1 MDSVLGN
8 IQIDINGRKY
18 GIGCDDGQEDHIIK
32 LARHFDNHV
41 RNLAQNVGQIG
52 DQKLFL
58 MAALLLA
65 DEANDLKLKLDSTEA
80 ELARIRDQRLD
91 SAEIIQR
98 NNNKISAIENQI
110 NEFISE
116 ACGSFDSAASRL
128 EALAKKL
135 DEA

>member
-18 GIGCDDGQEDHIIK
+18 GIGCDDGQEEHINR
-32 LARHFDNHV
+32 LARHFDHHV

-65 DEANDLKLKLDSTEA
+65 DEANDLKVKLDSTEA
-80 ELARIRDQRLD
+80 ELARVRDQRHDNSDIAQKNQNRIAML
-91 SAEIIQR
+91 
-98 NNNKISAIENQI
+98 ENQL
-110 NEFISE
+110 NEFLKQ
-116 ACGSFDSAASRL
+116 ACTSFEGAATRL
-128 EALAKKL
+128 ERISSKL

>member
-1 MDSVLGN
+1 MESVLGN

-32 LARHFDNHV
+32 LSRHFDNHV

-80 ELARIRDQRLD
+80 ELARIRDQRIEN
-91 SAEIIQR
+91 AEILSR
-98 NNNKISAIENQI
+98 NNHKIAAIETQI
-110 NEFISE
+110 NDFIFE
-116 ACGSFDSAASRL
+116 ACNSFDKAAERI
-128 EALAKKL
+128 ENLAKKL